1 MLNKVNKLY
10 KSIIA
15 ESFKSQ
21 FLKSLLDSDK
31 SDTYKY
37 NLANIKQDMFRF
49 LISESRV
56 LKKQTELAN
65 QLTHDKIN

>member
-10 KSIIA
+10 KSIIT

-37 NLANIKQDMFRF
+37 KLGNIKQDMFHF

>member
-10 KSIIA
+10 ESIVT

-21 FLKSLLDSDK
+21 FLKKLLDSDK

-37 NLANIKQDMFRF
+37 KLTNIKQEMFRF
-49 LISESRV
+49 LVNESRI
-56 LKKQTELAN
+56 LKKQTELAK

>member
-1 MLNKVNKLY
+1 MLNNVNKLY
-10 KSIIA
+10 KSIVT

-37 NLANIKQDMFRF
+37 KLANIKQDMFRF
-49 LISESRV
+49 LMTETRL

>member
-1 MLNKVNKLY
+1 MLNNVNKLY
-10 KSIIA
+10 ESIVT

-21 FLKSLLDSDK
+21 FLKSLLDTDK

-49 LISESRV
+49 LVNETRL